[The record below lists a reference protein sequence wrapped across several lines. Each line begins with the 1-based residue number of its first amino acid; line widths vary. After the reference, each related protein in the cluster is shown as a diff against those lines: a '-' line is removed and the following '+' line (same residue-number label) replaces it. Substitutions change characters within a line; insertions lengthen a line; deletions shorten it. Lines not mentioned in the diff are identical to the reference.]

1 MTIKEET
8 KFLIILNSS
17 DKMLE
22 IKLFLESLR
31 KFRKDFLNMN
41 NQSRTIL
48 IIILKV
54 QNLFK
59 EFKHFFKIKILF
71 LKLKVFRFNLSL
83 IYFIQFLLINKLSA
97 MANKIFLE
105 ISKIFSKSKNLIPFQ
120 LVAINNGLLI
130 FKTLKKI
137 LIFLMIKIFLKL
149 KLLNKDKIVSLM

>member
-1 MTIKEET
+1 MTIKEEI
-8 KFLIILNSS
+8 KLLIILNSS

-41 NQSRTIL
+41 NLSRTIL
-48 IIILKV
+48 TNILKV
-54 QNLFK
+54 QNLFR

-71 LKLKVFRFNLSL
+71 LKLKVFRFSLSL

-105 ISKIFSKSKNLIPFQ
+105 ISKIFSKSKKLIPFQ

-137 LIFLMIKIFLKL
+137 LIFLMIKMFLKL
-149 KLLNKDKIVSLM
+149 KLLNKDKTVNLM

>member
-31 KFRKDFLNMN
+31 KFRKDSLNMN
-41 NQSRTIL
+41 NLSRTIL
-48 IIILKV
+48 TNILKV
-54 QNLFK
+54 QNLFR

-71 LKLKVFRFNLSL
+71 LNLKVFRFSLSL

-105 ISKIFSKSKNLIPFQ
+105 ISKIFSKSKKLIPFQ
-120 LVAINNGLLI
+120 LVAINNGLIL
-130 FKTLKKI
+130 KTLKKI
-137 LIFLMIKIFLKL
+137 LIFLMIKMFLKL
-149 KLLNKDKIVSLM
+149 KLLNKKKKVNLM

>member
-71 LKLKVFRFNLSL
+71 LKLKVFRFSLSL

-97 MANKIFLE
+97 MANKILLE
-105 ISKIFSKSKNLIPFQ
+105 ISKIFSKSKKLIPFK

-149 KLLNKDKIVSLM
+149 KLLNKDKIVNLM

>member
-41 NQSRTIL
+41 NLSRTIL
-48 IIILKV
+48 TNILKV
-54 QNLFK
+54 QILFR

-71 LKLKVFRFNLSL
+71 LNLKVFRFSLSL
-83 IYFIQFLLINKLSA
+83 IYFIQFLLINKL
-97 MANKIFLE
+97 
-105 ISKIFSKSKNLIPFQ
+105 
-120 LVAINNGLLI
+120 
-130 FKTLKKI
+130 
-137 LIFLMIKIFLKL
+137 
-149 KLLNKDKIVSLM
+149 